1 VLNRLY
7 RSKSFYL
14 WSAVLLFLLIQTGH
28 GRNRPSQDLLTS
40 GRQALAAGNYNQAED
55 YLRRSID
62 RANAPE
68 ADTVLALADLGNL
81 LLIEGRVNEA
91 EAMLDRAI
99 GMVRLNLTLD
109 QRQLPILLGAL
120 GNLYRKT
127 RRFKESEATLK
138 EALQI
143 GPRLLGET
151 SVQVADLY
159 NNFGVLH
166 LAVGNTGKAKKDL
179 KKALF
184 INEKTI
190 QDNDQHLARTLAN
203 LSSLYFTERK
213 WSLAEPT
220 MLRALHIVE
229 QSLGPEHPDACT
241 LLSNLGIIYYA
252 QGKFGDALSR
262 LGKCTTGESIPIY
275 GSHWSVIRTLRKKCG
290 PSSWS
295 GAAPRN
301 RRLLTT
307 TSEART

>member
-184 INEKTI
+184 INEKTF
-190 QDNDQHLARTLAN
+190 D
-203 LSSLYFTERK
+203 
-213 WSLAEPT
+213 
-220 MLRALHIVE
+220 RALKTQVRPVMVPLQRLPFRDFAAE
-229 QSLGPEHPDACT
+229 EFLGGQVVKCRPGAGCMSIFKDSALT
-241 LLSNLGIIYYA
+241 LG
-252 QGKFGDALSR
+252 QMGDALVYF
-262 LGKCTTGESIPIY
+262 GKP
-275 GSHWSVIRTLRKKCG
+275 
-290 PSSWS
+290 
-295 GAAPRN
+295 
-301 RRLLTT
+301 
-307 TSEART
+307 